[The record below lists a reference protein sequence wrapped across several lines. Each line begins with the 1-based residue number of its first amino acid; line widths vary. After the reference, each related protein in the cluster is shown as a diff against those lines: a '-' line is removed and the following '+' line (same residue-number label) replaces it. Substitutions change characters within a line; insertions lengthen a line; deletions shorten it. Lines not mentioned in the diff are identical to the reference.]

1 MVGYVTRYVTGYRLC
16 VRMAETT
23 RALCSPSELYAQ
35 GVARHDWQDDVAQQ
49 ALLPQLDRLWHELQS
64 NSVSAGLRSLWH
76 GFHSTKHAVN
86 GLYLWGRVGRG
97 KTFLMDLLVH
107 SLPEDQV
114 ERWHFHRFMAE
125 VNSELQQLGEISD
138 PLEQVADAYARRAR
152 VLCLDEFLV
161 NDIGDA
167 MLLAGLLRGLF
178 DRGVSLVTTS
188 NTSPQD
194 LYRDG
199 LQRARFKPA
208 IALLQEHCVVLELAS
223 ERDWRL
229 RALRQ
234 APTWLT
240 PMGVEAER
248 HLDRIF
254 ARLAQGG
261 GKQDSEL
268 MVLGRAISCRGL
280 ASQVSWFNFSALCD
294 GPRSVADYIEIAQH
308 YDAVL
313 LSAVPQFT
321 VESEDP
327 ALRFVRLV
335 DEFYDRRVKL
345 ICTAATPIID
355 LYDGQRLRAQFARTE
370 SRLIEM
376 QSEDYLAKEHRP

>member
-1 MVGYVTRYVTGYRLC
+1 MGCATRYVTGYRLY
-16 VRMAETT
+16 VRMTETT
-23 RALCSPSELYAQ
+23 LALCSPSELYAQ
-35 GVARHDWQDDVAQQ
+35 GAARHDWQEDVAQQ
-49 ALLPQLDRLWHELQS
+49 ALLPQLDRFWHELQS
-64 NSVSAGLRSLWH
+64 ASSNTGLRGLWR
-76 GFHSTKHAVN
+76 GFHSIQHAVN

-97 KTFLMDLLVH
+97 KTFLMDLLVR
-107 SLPEDQV
+107 SLPQDQV

-125 VNSELQQLGEISD
+125 VSAELQQLGEMSD
-138 PLEQVADAYARRAR
+138 PLEQVAAAYARRAR

-167 MLLAGLLRGLF
+167 MLLAGLLQGLF

-188 NTSPQD
+188 NTRPD
-194 LYRDG
+194 NLYRDG
-199 LQRARFKPA
+199 LQRARFEPA
-208 IALLQEHCVVLELAS
+208 IALLQEHCAVLELAS

-240 PMGVEAER
+240 PVGVEAEQ
-248 HLDRIF
+248 HLSRIF
-254 ARLAQGG
+254 TRLAQGG
-261 GKQDSEL
+261 SKQDSEL
-268 MVLGRAISCRGL
+268 RVLGRAIPCRGQ
-280 ASQVSWFNFSALCD
+280 ASQVSWFDFSALCD
-294 GPRSVADYIEIAQH
+294 GPRAVADYIEIAQH

-355 LYDGQRLRAQFARTE
+355 LYDGRRLRAQFARTE

>member
-1 MVGYVTRYVTGYRLC
+1 MQCVTGYPLC
-16 VRMAETT
+16 VHMADPTA
-23 RALCSPSELYAQ
+23 ALYSPSELYAQ
-35 GVARHDWQDDVAQQ
+35 GVARRDWQEDVAQQ

-64 NSVSAGLRSLWH
+64 APTSTSLRGLWRR
-76 GFHSTKHAVN
+76 FHSTQRAVN

-97 KTFLMDLLVH
+97 KTFLMDLLVR
-107 SLPEDQV
+107 SLPEEQV

-125 VNSELQQLGEISD
+125 VSTELQQLGEIRD
-138 PLEQVADAYARRAR
+138 PLEQVADAYARRAQ

-167 MLLAGLLRGLF
+167 MLLAGLLQGLF

-188 NTSPQD
+188 NTRPQD

-199 LQRARFKPA
+199 LQRARFEPA
-208 IALLQEHCVVLELAS
+208 IALLQQHCVVLELAS

-240 PMGVEAER
+240 PMGHEAER
-248 HLDRIF
+248 HLGQIF
-254 ARLAQGG
+254 ARLSQGG
-261 GKQDSEL
+261 GKRGSEL
-268 MVLGRAISCRGL
+268 RILGRTIPCRGL
-280 ASQVSWFNFSALCD
+280 ASQVSWFDFSALCD

-345 ICTAATPIID
+345 ICTAATAIID
-355 LYDGQRLRAQFARTE
+355 LYDGQRLRAEFARTE

>member
-1 MVGYVTRYVTGYRLC
+1 MQCVTGYPLC
-16 VRMAETT
+16 VHMAETT
-23 RALCSPSELYAQ
+23 TALYSPSELYAQ
-35 GVARHDWQDDVAQQ
+35 GVARRDWQEDVAQQ
-49 ALLPQLDRLWHELQS
+49 ALLPQLDRLWQELQS
-64 NSVSAGLRSLWH
+64 APASAGLRGLWR
-76 GFHSTKHAVN
+76 GFHSTQRAVN
-86 GLYLWGRVGRG
+86 GLYLWGWVGRG
-97 KTFLMDLLVH
+97 KTFLMDLLVR
-107 SLPEDQV
+107 SLPEEQV

-125 VNSELQQLGEISD
+125 VSAELQQLGEISN
-138 PLEQVADAYARRAR
+138 PLEKVADAYARRAR

-167 MLLAGLLRGLF
+167 MLLAGLLQGLF
-178 DRGVSLVTTS
+178 NRGVSLVTTS
-188 NTSPQD
+188 NTRPQN

-199 LQRARFKPA
+199 LQRARFEPA
-208 IALLQEHCVVLELAS
+208 IALLQQHCVVLELAS

-240 PMGVEAER
+240 PMGLEAER
-248 HLDRIF
+248 HLGQIF

-261 GKQDSEL
+261 GKQDSDL
-268 MVLGRAISCRGL
+268 RILGRTIPCRGL
-280 ASQVSWFNFSALCD
+280 ASQVSWFDFSALCD

-321 VESEDP
+321 IESEDP

-345 ICTAATPIID
+345 ICSAATAIID
-355 LYDGQRLRAQFARTE
+355 LYDGQRLRAEFARTE